1 MTNHFIPALR
11 SWVTVLFEM
20 KKYLLLIG
28 SALVVSTASAQ
39 MSGMGNMRM
48 DRSMAALNSASGK
61 TFDIYW
67 MSQMIEHHKG
77 AVDMARAALKDGKDA
92 RVKKAAQSIVS
103 TQGTEIRQLETW
115 LQRWYGVKPD
125 AKQMALM
132 RADMEPMM
140 NMSTGGMAGM
150 VHGDPDKNF
159 LEAMIPHHQSAVDM
173 SKLALKKAAK
183 PELKVF
189 AQKVIND
196 QTAEIKQ
203 FQAWLKTM
211 K

>member
-1 MTNHFIPALR
+1 MKRILFAL
-11 SWVTVLFEM
+11 
-20 KKYLLLIG
+20 G
-28 SALVVSTASAQ
+28 SALVLSAASAQ
-39 MSGMGNMRM
+39 MGGMGNMRM

-61 TFDIYW
+61 TFDIRW
-67 MSQMIEHHKG
+67 MSQMIEHHRG

-92 RVKKAAQSIVS
+92 RVKKAAQSIVNA
-103 TQGTEIRQLETW
+103 QGTEIKQLTTW
-115 LQRWYGVKPD
+115 LGRWYGAKPD
-125 AKQMALM
+125 VKQMALM

-140 NMSTGGMAGM
+140 NMSSGGMAGM

-173 SKLALKKAAK
+173 SKLALTKAAK
-183 PELKVF
+183 PELKIF